1 MAKAKSLMDEL
12 RAVPFVK
19 RRKVNWLE
27 KLSPEIQ
34 QELREFAEELKAGTW
49 DDKASELQLWEW
61 WDKRLGGLP
70 VGRSGFFRVLRNR

>member
-19 RRKVNWLE
+19 RRKVKWLE